1 MIRKEIEYML
11 NGIPDNLRNIDVLWE
26 DPIRS
31 EEDYQRRLE
40 ITAYYA
46 LWNEIGHQPSM
57 DLLQNE
63 KRMRYYDRQSQ
74 RFNELRERDA
84 RRKELQKIQKWLKKQ
99 KNPKSPY
106 RKLMIHLYNLAINS
120 EMKAGEIKRKAEMIR
135 NRERKAAQRNGYLR
149 LSLIEQAKMWEEV
162 ERGGR
167 WQWIT
172 ERPVKD

>member
-11 NGIPDNLRNIDVLWE
+11 NGVPHNLRNTDVMWE
-26 DPIRS
+26 DPIRN
-31 EEDYQRRLE
+31 EEDYQQRRR

-46 LWNEIGHQPSM
+46 LWNEIGHQPSI
-57 DLLQNE
+57 DLIQNE
-63 KRMRYYDRQSQ
+63 KRVRYYNKQSL

-84 RRKELQKIQKWLKKQ
+84 KQKELQKIRKWLKKQ

-106 RKLMIHLYNLAINS
+106 RKLMIHLYNLAVNS
-120 EMKAGEIKRKAEMIR
+120 EMPASEIKRKAEMIR

>member
-1 MIRKEIEYML
+1 MIRKEIECRFM
-11 NGIPDNLRNIDVLWE
+11 GIPADLGNLDVLWE

-31 EEDYQRRLE
+31 EEDYQQRLRV
-40 ITAYYA
+40 TAYYV
-46 LWNEIGHQPSM
+46 LWNEIGHQPPA

-63 KRMRYYDRQSQ
+63 KRTRYYNKQSQ
-74 RFNELRERDA
+74 HFNELRERDA
-84 RRKELQKIQKWLKKQ
+84 KQKELQKIRKWLKKQ

-120 EMKAGEIKRKAEMIR
+120 GMKANEIKRKAEMIR

-149 LSLIEQAKMWEEV
+149 LSPIEQAKMWEEV

-172 ERPVKD
+172 ERPVKE

>member
-1 MIRKEIEYML
+1 MIRKEIECRFM
-11 NGIPDNLRNIDVLWE
+11 GIPADLRNLDVLWE
-26 DPIRS
+26 DPIRN
-31 EEDYQRRLE
+31 EKDYQQRLRV
-40 ITAYYA
+40 TAYYV
-46 LWNEIGHQPSM
+46 LWNKLGHQPPT

-63 KRMRYYDRQSQ
+63 KRTRYYNKQSQ
-74 RFNELRERDA
+74 HFNELRERDA
-84 RRKELQKIQKWLKKQ
+84 KQKELQKIRKWLKKQ

-120 EMKAGEIKRKAEMIR
+120 GMKASEIKRKAEMIR

-149 LSLIEQAKMWEEV
+149 LSPIEQAKMWEEV

-172 ERPVKD
+172 ERPVKE

>member
-11 NGIPDNLRNIDVLWE
+11 GGIPDHLQNINILWE
-26 DPIRS
+26 DPLRN
-31 EEDYQRRLE
+31 EEDYQQRQK

-46 LWNEIGHQPSM
+46 LWNEIGHQPSI
-57 DLLQNE
+57 DLIQNE
-63 KRMRYYDRQSQ
+63 KRVRYYNKQSL

-84 RRKELQKIQKWLKKQ
+84 KQKELQKIRKWLKKQ

-106 RKLMIHLYNLAINS
+106 RKLMIHLYNLAVNS
-120 EMKAGEIKRKAEMIR
+120 KMPASEIKRKAEMIR

-149 LSLIEQAKMWEEV
+149 LSLIEQAKMWEEI
-162 ERGGR
+162 ERGGK

-172 ERPVKD
+172 ERPVRE

>member
-1 MIRKEIEYML
+1 MIRKEIECRFM
-11 NGIPDNLRNIDVLWE
+11 GIPADLGNLDVLWE

-31 EEDYQRRLE
+31 EEDYQQRLRV
-40 ITAYYA
+40 TAYYV
-46 LWNEIGHQPSM
+46 LWNEIGHQPPA

-63 KRMRYYDRQSQ
+63 KRTRYYNKQSQ
-74 RFNELRERDA
+74 HFNELRERDA
-84 RRKELQKIQKWLKKQ
+84 KQKELQKIRKWLKKQ

-120 EMKAGEIKRKAEMIR
+120 GMKASEIKRKAELIR

-172 ERPVKD
+172 ERPIKD

>member
-1 MIRKEIEYML
+1 MIRKEIECRFM
-11 NGIPDNLRNIDVLWE
+11 GIPADLGNLDVLWE

-31 EEDYQRRLE
+31 EEDYQQRLRV
-40 ITAYYA
+40 TAYYV
-46 LWNEIGHQPSM
+46 LWNEIGHQPPA

-63 KRMRYYDRQSQ
+63 KRTRYYNKQSQ

-84 RRKELQKIQKWLKKQ
+84 KQKELQKIRKWLKKQ

-120 EMKAGEIKRKAEMIR
+120 GMKASEIKRKAELIR

-172 ERPVKD
+172 ERPIKD

>member
-11 NGIPDNLRNIDVLWE
+11 NGIPDHLQNINILWE
-26 DPIRS
+26 DPIRN
-31 EEDYQRRLE
+31 EEDYQQRLR

-46 LWNEIGHQPSM
+46 LWNEIGHQPPT

-63 KRMRYYDRQSQ
+63 KRARYYNKQSQ
-74 RFNELRERDA
+74 RFNELRDRDA
-84 RRKELQKIQKWLKKQ
+84 KQKELQKIRKWLKKQ

-120 EMKAGEIKRKAEMIR
+120 RMKASEIKRKAKMIR
-135 NRERKAAQRNGYLR
+135 DRERKAAQRNRYLR
-149 LSLIEQAKMWEEV
+149 LSLIEQAKTWEEV

>member
-1 MIRKEIEYML
+1 MIRNELECKIS
-11 NGIPDNLRNIDVLWE
+11 GIATDLRNLEILWE
-26 DPIRS
+26 NPIRH
-31 EEDYQRRLE
+31 EEDYQERQK

-46 LWNEIGHQPSM
+46 LWNEIGCQPPA

-63 KRMRYYDRQSQ
+63 KRTRYYNKQSQ

-84 RRKELQKIQKWLKKQ
+84 KQKELQKIRKWLKKQ

-120 EMKAGEIKRKAEMIR
+120 KMKASEIKRKAEMIR

-149 LSLIEQAKMWEEV
+149 LSPIQQAKMWEEV

-172 ERPVKD
+172 ERPVKE